1 MGVVIVFIMVNIE
14 QLYIYLHIYI
24 YINKYVPHI
33 LNIRMEPDHHQLIM
47 PPTSKNGSN
56 TFLER
61 SIMYTAQYEWNKLS
75 EHIRTILIVS

>member
-1 MGVVIVFIMVNIE
+1 MDNGCVDC
-14 QLYIYLHIYI
+14 IYYGQYRTIIYI
-24 YINKYVPHI
+24 YIYIYKYVPHI
-33 LNIRMEPDHHQLIM
+33 LNIWMEPDHHQLIM
-47 PPTSKNGSN
+47 PPISKNGSN